1 MGTSKGYSP
10 PTGYLWSSV
19 KRTVT
24 SMINNNCNSESVGRA
39 IGKYVQATKQGNGGL
54 RENKNQLVAS
64 TGAKAL
70 NFFNYAQKYG
80 LNESLRE
87 AGLQNLIGKS
97 NEEIYSGLLDYF
109 TEIGSSLNESI
120 VRDSMAE
127 VMKDIFLDKEDQNF
141 DEIFNSL
148 NMNNFIKNLIV
159 KFVQKDFIT
168 NFSEK
173 IEAKCDNLDEY
184 IKIEKDIKEFIS
196 SEIDLNYKAEDLN
209 KIDWSGTEGR
219 EFINKKTNEV
229 LEIFEMYL
237 EE

>member
-10 PTGYLWSSV
+10 PTGYLWSSA
-19 KRTVT
+19 KRAVT
-24 SMINNNCNSESVGRA
+24 SMINSNCSSESVGRA
-39 IGKYVQATKQGNGGL
+39 VAKYIQATKQGNGAILGS
-54 RENKNQLVAS
+54 KNQLVANA
-64 TGAKAL
+64 GAKAS

-97 NEEIYSGLLDYF
+97 NEEVYSGLLDYF
-109 TEIGSSLNESI
+109 TESGSSLNESI
-120 VRDSMAE
+120 VRDSMVE
-127 VMKDIFLDKEDQNF
+127 VMKDIFLDKDNQSF

-148 NMNNFIKNLIV
+148 NMNDFIKSLIV

-173 IEAKCDNLDEY
+173 IESKCDNLDEY
-184 IKIEKDIKEFIS
+184 KKIEKDIKEFIN
-196 SEIDLNYKAEDLN
+196 SEIDSNYKAEDLN
-209 KIDWSGTEGR
+209 KIDWSGMEGR
-219 EFINKKTNEV
+219 EFINKKTTEV

-237 EE
+237 EG